1 MTDDTELQEA
11 TSDLWDGFS
20 DDVEEDDPGAG
31 LPADVAAKFKQQE
44 EHIKKLES
52 RQHERDVADSAQIRA
67 DFLARCGEKEKEA
80 ANVLLPSDVSPKEMR
95 AAIRQ
100 FQTGVGILSSQS
112 ENPTEEKADESKSG
126 EDEDDNPGAFSP
138 PMVGEPAHMVTKAE
152 QADEELW
159 ERIKKGDNDAILK
172 GIAAHS
178 PWLSEVLYKK

>member
-1 MTDDTELQEA
+1 MPDELSEQVE
-11 TSDLWDGFS
+11 DLWQGFATE
-20 DDVEEDDPGAG
+20 EEDEDSGAG
-31 LPADVAAKFKQQE
+31 LPADLAAKFKQQE

-152 QADEELW
+152 QAEAALWDKLEKTGDVSALLELISQDSKFVDEMLHK
-159 ERIKKGDNDAILK
+159 R
-172 GIAAHS
+172 
-178 PWLSEVLYKK
+178 